1 MKRYTTTLITVICT
15 AVLTA
20 VTAPSLLYAQEPI
33 AYPAREQSREQ
44 IEQDRYTC
52 FQWARENTGF
62 DPMQT
67 PSASAPPAES
77 TVGALGG
84 AVGGALVGVTIGAIT
99 GHAGRGAAIGALS
112 GGLLGGAHQYSSEQ
126 EREQYVREQNANY
139 AEKRNDYN
147 RAWSACM
154 EGRGYT
160 VR

>member
-1 MKRYTTTLITVICT
+1 MKNYYTAMIAVIFTALLTLAI
-15 AVLTA
+15 
-20 VTAPSLLYAQEPI
+20 APGLLHAQEPI

-44 IEQDRYTC
+44 IEQDRYIC
-52 FQWARENTGF
+52 FEWARDNTGF
-62 DPMQT
+62 DPMQS
-67 PSASAPPAES
+67 PAASAPPPEP
-77 TVGALGG
+77 TMGALGG

-112 GGLLGGAHQYSSEQ
+112 GGLLGGAHEYNSEQ
-126 EREQYVREQNANY
+126 ERELYIRQQTANF
-139 AEKRNDYN
+139 AEKRNEYN

>member
-1 MKRYTTTLITVICT
+1 MKRYSTTIIAVIAA
-15 AVLTA
+15 AVLMA
-20 VTAPSLLYAQEPI
+20 VATPGLLLAQEPI

-44 IEQDRYTC
+44 IEQDRFIC
-52 FQWARENTGF
+52 FEWARDNTGF

-67 PSASAPPAES
+67 PAASVPPPEP
-77 TVGALGG
+77 TIGALGG

-112 GGLLGGAHQYSSEQ
+112 GGILGGAHQYSSEQ
-126 EREQYVREQNANY
+126 ERDQYIREQSANF